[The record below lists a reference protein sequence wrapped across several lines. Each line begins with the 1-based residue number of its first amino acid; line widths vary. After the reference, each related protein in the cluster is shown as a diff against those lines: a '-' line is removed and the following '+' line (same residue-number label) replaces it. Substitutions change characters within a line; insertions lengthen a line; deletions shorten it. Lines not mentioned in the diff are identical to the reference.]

1 MMWRTPVTQAFS
13 DALDGRRPA
22 TGEVAELVAVAT
34 RLCEV
39 AAETAPSPEFR
50 SALRT
55 RLMTEAAPVRMAAR
69 PAQAFR
75 SSSSRRSSGVRGWA
89 AVFAAMM
96 ATTFGAGMAAASADT
111 IPGDTL
117 YPVKRVLENSQ
128 FAIRYSD
135 SSRGSFRLELATER
149 LSEVDQ
155 MTSVHGTSTQLTSS
169 TFAEFQRQANL
180 GSDALLRSYLSN
192 DSRDDLVTLNRF
204 SAMSAHQL
212 ADLRGRL
219 SAAEI
224 EHAENLLD
232 DVATQ
237 SIRMCPTCE
246 GSTAKSVSSSAPST
260 QPTDAPTT
268 TNGSAGTRAARTSG
282 TASAS
287 ASDSTRGATD
297 QPPVTAGPPASVP
310 PSPKLSEVTPSTP
323 PPVADL
329 VQKTVVDPLKPLK
342 DSAALNG
349 LGNQHGKTLDLP
361 GQD

>member
-1 MMWRTPVTQAFS
+1 MMWRTPVTQAFA

-22 TGEVAELVAVAT
+22 KGEVAELVAVAT

-39 AAETAPSPEFR
+39 AAETAPSAEFR

-55 RLMTEAAPVRMAAR
+55 RLMTDAAPAHTRTR
-69 PAQAFR
+69 PTHAFR
-75 SSSSRRSSGVRGWA
+75 SSSARRSSGVRGWA

-96 ATTFGAGMAAASADT
+96 ATTFGAGMSAASADT

-128 FAIRYSD
+128 FAIKYSD
-135 SSRGSFRLELATER
+135 SSRGSFRLKLATER

-155 MTSVHGTSTQLTSS
+155 MTSVYGTSTQLTSS
-169 TFAEFQRQANL
+169 TFAEFQRQADL

-192 DSRDDLVTLNRF
+192 DSRDDLATLNRF
-204 SAMSAHQL
+204 SAMSARRL

-219 SAAEI
+219 PAAEI

-232 DVATQ
+232 DVASQ
-237 SIRMCPTCE
+237 SIRMCPTCK
-246 GSTAKSVSSSAPST
+246 GSIADEVSSSAT
-260 QPTDAPTT
+260 TTHPTDAPTT
-268 TNGSAGTRAARTSG
+268 TNSGPSTGGARTAGTS
-282 TASAS
+282 S
-287 ASDSTRGATD
+287 ASDSATSATD
-297 QPPVTAGPPASVP
+297 QTPAATVSSEAAP
-310 PSPKLSEVTPSTP
+310 TSQNLSQVAPSTP

-349 LGNQHGKTLDLP
+349 LGKQHDQPLNLAD
-361 GQD
+361 QD

>member
-1 MMWRTPVTQAFS
+1 MMWRTPVTQAFA

-22 TGEVAELVAVAT
+22 KGEVAELVAVAT

-39 AAETAPSPEFR
+39 AAETAPSAEFR

-55 RLMTEAAPVRMAAR
+55 RLMADTARIHTR
-69 PAQAFR
+69 PARAFR
-75 SSSSRRSSGVRGWA
+75 ASSARRSSGVRGWA

-96 ATTFGAGMAAASADT
+96 ATTFGAGVTAASADT
-111 IPGDTL
+111 LPGDTL

-128 FAIRYSD
+128 FAIKYSD
-135 SSRGSFRLELATER
+135 SSRGNFRLKLASER

-155 MTSVHGTSTQLTSS
+155 MTSLHGTSTQLTSN

-192 DSRDDLVTLNRF
+192 DSRGDLVALNRF
-204 SAMSAHQL
+204 STMSARRV

-219 SAAEI
+219 PAAEI
-224 EHAENLLD
+224 EHAENMLD
-232 DVATQ
+232 DAATQ

-246 GSTAKSVSSSAPST
+246 GSIANSASSSAPST
-260 QPTDAPTT
+260 QPTDVPTT
-268 TNGSAGTRAARTSG
+268 ASSSAGTGTARTTG

-287 ASDSTRGATD
+287 ATGATD
-297 QPPVTAGPPASVP
+297 QPTATTSSSAGAS
-310 PSPKLSEVTPSTP
+310 PSPNLSGVTPSAP

-329 VQKTVVDPLKPLK
+329 VQKTVVDPLGTLK
-342 DSAALNG
+342 NSAALKG
-349 LGNQHGKTLDLP
+349 LGKQHDKALDLP
-361 GQD
+361 DQD

>member
-1 MMWRTPVTQAFS
+1 MMWRTPVTQAFA

-22 TGEVAELVAVAT
+22 KGEVAELVAVAT

-39 AAETAPSPEFR
+39 AAETEPSAEFR

-55 RLMTEAAPVRMAAR
+55 RLMAEAAPARMGAR

-75 SSSSRRSSGVRGWA
+75 SSSARRSSGVRGWA

-96 ATTFGAGMAAASADT
+96 ATTFGAGMSAASADT
-111 IPGDTL
+111 VPGDTL
-117 YPVKRVLENSQ
+117 YPVKRILENSQ

-135 SSRGSFRLELATER
+135 SSRGSFRLKLATER

-192 DSRDDLVTLNRF
+192 DSRDDLVALNRF
-204 SAMSAHQL
+204 PATSARQL

-224 EHAENLLD
+224 EDAENLLD
-232 DVATQ
+232 HVATQ
-237 SIRMCPTCE
+237 SIRMCPTCA
-246 GSTAKSVSSSAPST
+246 GSIANSTSSSATSP

-268 TNGSAGTRAARTSG
+268 TNSATGTSAARTTG

-287 ASDSTRGATD
+287 ASATRATD
-297 QPPVTAGPPASVP
+297 QPPATIGSSAVTP
-310 PSPKLSEVTPSTP
+310 PSPNLSEVTPSTP

-329 VQKTVVDPLKPLK
+329 IQKTVVDPLKPLK
-342 DSAALNG
+342 DSAALKG
-349 LGNQHGKTLDLP
+349 LGKQHDNALDLP
-361 GQD
+361 DQD

>member
-1 MMWRTPVTQAFS
+1 MMWRTPVTQAFA

-22 TGEVAELVAVAT
+22 KGEVAELVAVAT

-39 AAETAPSPEFR
+39 AAETAPSAEFR

-55 RLMTEAAPVRMAAR
+55 RLMATAPVRIDSR
-69 PAQAFR
+69 PARAFR
-75 SSSSRRSSGVRGWA
+75 SSSAKRSSGVRGWA

-96 ATTFGAGMAAASADT
+96 ATTFGAGMSAASADT
-111 IPGDTL
+111 LPGDTL
-117 YPVKRVLENSQ
+117 YPVKRILENSQ
-128 FAIRYSD
+128 FAIKHSD
-135 SSRGSFRLELATER
+135 STRGNFRLKLATER

-155 MTSVHGTSTQLTSS
+155 MTSMHGTSTELTSS

-192 DSRDDLVTLNRF
+192 DSRDDLAALNLF
-204 SAMSAHQL
+204 SAMSARRV

-219 SAAEI
+219 STTEI

-237 SIRMCPTCE
+237 SVRMCPTCA
-246 GSTAKSVSSSAPST
+246 GSIAGSVTPSATSAP
-260 QPTDAPTT
+260 PLDAPTAATTTT
-268 TNGSAGTRAARTSG
+268 TNGSVGASAARTPG
-282 TASAS
+282 AAPASAT
-287 ASDSTRGATD
+287 DATD
-297 QPPVTAGPPASVP
+297 HPSAPSSSSAGASLPPN
-310 PSPKLSEVTPSTP
+310 LSDVTPSTP

-342 DSAALNG
+342 SSSG
-349 LGNQHGKTLDLP
+349 LKGLSHQHGKLLDLSN
-361 GQD
+361 QE

>member
-1 MMWRTPVTQAFS
+1 MMWRTPVTQAFA

-22 TGEVAELVAVAT
+22 KGEVAELVAVAT

-39 AAETAPSPEFR
+39 AAETSPSAEFR

-55 RLMTEAAPVRMAAR
+55 RLMTEAAPVRIHTR
-69 PAQAFR
+69 PARAFR
-75 SSSSRRSSGVRGWA
+75 SSPARRSSGVRGWA

-111 IPGDTL
+111 LPGDTL

-128 FAIRYSD
+128 FAIKYSD
-135 SSRGSFRLELATER
+135 SSRGNFRLKLATER

-155 MTSVHGTSTQLTSS
+155 MTSMHGASTQLTSS

-192 DSRDDLVTLNRF
+192 DSRDDLVALNRF
-204 SAMSAHQL
+204 SAMSARRV
-212 ADLRGRL
+212 ADLHGRL
-219 SAAEI
+219 SPTEI

-237 SIRMCPTCE
+237 SVRMCPTCA
-246 GSTAKSVSSSAPST
+246 GSIANSASSSVPSV

-268 TNGSAGTRAARTSG
+268 TNSNAGTSAARTTG

-287 ASDSTRGATD
+287 ATEATD
-297 QPPVTAGPPASVP
+297 QPPATTSSSAGAP
-310 PSPKLSEVTPSTP
+310 PSPNLSDVTPSAP

-342 DSAALNG
+342 NSAGLKGLTKQNGKLLDSS
-349 LGNQHGKTLDLP
+349 
-361 GQD
+361 GQV